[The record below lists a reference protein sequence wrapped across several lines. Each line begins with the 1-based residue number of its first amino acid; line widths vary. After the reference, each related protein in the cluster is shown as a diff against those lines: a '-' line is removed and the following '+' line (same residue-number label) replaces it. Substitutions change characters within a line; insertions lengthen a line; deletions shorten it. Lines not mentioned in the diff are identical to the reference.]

1 MGGFYLYSQ
10 NNSGGYYV
18 QDKKIGIGN
27 YLFIWGESCKEANEK
42 AKSLGLFSLSFCEC
56 CGSRF
61 SPLWEGSEP
70 MKEGEKISFFSLS
83 ENIYIFLHHESGEI
97 QEVIIPSYHWD
108 DLQYV
113 WMNNSPN
120 ILY

>member
-1 MGGFYLYSQ
+1 
-10 NNSGGYYV
+10 
-18 QDKKIGIGN
+18 
-27 YLFIWGESCKEANEK
+27 
-42 AKSLGLFSLSFCEC
+42 
-56 CGSRF
+56 
-61 SPLWEGSEP
+61 